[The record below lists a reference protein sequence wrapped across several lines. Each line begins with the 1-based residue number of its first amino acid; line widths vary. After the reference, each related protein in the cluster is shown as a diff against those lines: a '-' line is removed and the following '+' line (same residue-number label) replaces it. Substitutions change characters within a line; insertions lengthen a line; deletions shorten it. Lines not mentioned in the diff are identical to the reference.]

1 MEMAVNAR
9 DREQH
14 GHGGLGLGLSLSL
27 SIATAAPPPQQQR
40 AISVAPI
47 SSHPAPPV
55 PPQPQWWNGGAG
67 LFFSPSSGMVDRS
80 MERKLQQQPAVAAAC
95 HGHEMPFLR
104 GIDVNRAPAAGESR
118 RGCCSEDEEPAASSP
133 NSTLSSLSGK
143 RPAATRSGDLEGDHT
158 PRAGGASDDEDS
170 GAGGGSRKKLRLSKD
185 QAAVLEESFK
195 EHNTLNP
202 KQKAALAKQL
212 NLKPRQVEVWFQNRR
227 ASRTK
232 LKQTEVDCEFLKR
245 CCETLTEENR
255 RLQREVAELRAL
267 KLVAPHQYARM
278 PPPTTL
284 TMCPSCE
291 RLATADE
298 AGRAARPAAPTGPW
312 GPVPVRPVFVD
323 GMIIDADARPEHP
336 NSGGPVVVE
345 KKSW

>member
-1 MEMAVNAR
+1 MEMMVNAR
-9 DREQH
+9 DHHEQR
-14 GHGGLGLGLSLSL
+14 GDSSLGLGLSLSL
-27 SIATAAPPPQQQR
+27 SIATAAAAPVEPPPPPR
-40 AISVAPI
+40 AISAAPI
-47 SSHPAPPV
+47 SSHPAPP
-55 PPQPQWWNGGAG
+55 QPLWWNGAG
-67 LFFSPSSGMVDRS
+67 LFFPPSSGMDRS
-80 MERKLQQQPAVAAAC
+80 LERKQQQPASLYG
-95 HGHEMPFLR
+95 GHEMPFLR

-118 RGCCSEDEEPAASSP
+118 RGSCSEDEEPAASSP

-143 RPAATRSGDLEGDHT
+143 RPAATRSGELEGDHT
-158 PRAGGASDDEDS
+158 PRAGGSDDEDS
-170 GAGGGSRKKLRLSKD
+170 GAGGGGGSRKKLRLSKD

-227 ASRTK
+227 ARTK

-255 RLQREVAELRAL
+255 RLQREMAELRAL
-267 KLVAPHQYARM
+267 KLVAPHQYACM

-291 RLATADE
+291 RLATAADDA
-298 AGRAARPAAPTGPW
+298 AGRAARPAPTGTW

-323 GMIIDADARPEHP
+323 GPARR
-336 NSGGPVVVE
+336 S
-345 KKSW
+345 

>member
-1 MEMAVNAR
+1 MEMTVNAR

-14 GHGGLGLGLSLSL
+14 GLGLGLSLSL
-27 SIATAAPPPQQQR
+27 TIATAAPVESPPPPQR

-47 SSHPAPPV
+47 SSHPAPPM
-55 PPQPQWWNGGAG
+55 PPQPQWWSGAG
-67 LFFSPSSGMVDRS
+67 LFFSPSSGTDRS
-80 MERKLQQQPAVAAAC
+80 MERKQQQQQQQPAAVAAC

-104 GIDVNRAPAAGESR
+104 GIDVNRAPAG
-118 RGCCSEDEEPAASSP
+118 RGSCSEDEEPAASSP

-143 RPAATRSGDLEGDHT
+143 RAAAARSGELDGDHT
-158 PRAGGASDDEDS
+158 PRAGGGSDDEDS

-227 ASRTK
+227 ARTK

-291 RLATADE
+291 RVATADE
-298 AGRAARPAAPTGPW
+298 AGRAARPAPTGPW

-323 GMIIDADARPEHP
+323 GPGRR
-336 NSGGPVVVE
+336 S
-345 KKSW
+345 

>member
-1 MEMAVNAR
+1 MMVNAM
-9 DREQH
+9 DHEQH
-14 GHGGLGLGLSLSL
+14 GQSSLGLGLSLSL
-27 SIATAAPPPQQQR
+27 SIATAAPVEPPQR
-40 AISVAPI
+40 AISVAPV
-47 SSHPAPPV
+47 SSHPAAPPH
-55 PPQPQWWNGGAG
+55 PQWWNNGAAG
-67 LFFSPSSGMVDRS
+67 LFFSPVSRMDRS
-80 MERKLQQQPAVAAAC
+80 LEMKHHHQQQQAAC

-104 GIDVNRAPAAGESR
+104 GIDVNRAPAGGESR
-118 RGCCSEDEEPAASSP
+118 TTRGSCSEDDEERAASSP

-143 RPAATRSGDLEGDHT
+143 RPAATRSGDHT
-158 PRAGGASDDEDS
+158 PRAGAGGSDDEDS

-227 ASRTK
+227 ARTK

-291 RLATADE
+291 RLAATADDA
-298 AGRAARPAAPTGPW
+298 AGRRPAPSGPW

-323 GMIIDADARPEHP
+323 GPARR
-336 NSGGPVVVE
+336 S
-345 KKSW
+345 

>member
-1 MEMAVNAR
+1 MMVNAK
-9 DREQH
+9 DQEQH
-14 GHGGLGLGLSLSL
+14 GHSSLGLGLSLSL
-27 SIATAAPPPQQQR
+27 SIATAPPVELEPPQR
-40 AISVAPI
+40 AISVAPL
-47 SSHPAPPV
+47 SSHPAQPP
-55 PPQPQWWNGGAG
+55 PPHPQWWNGVG
-67 LFFSPSSGMVDRS
+67 LFFSPASGMDRS
-80 MERKLQQQPAVAAAC
+80 LEMMKHQQQQATC

-104 GIDVNRAPAAGESR
+104 GIDVNRAPAGGESR
-118 RGCCSEDEEPAASSP
+118 TRGSCSEDDEEPAASSP

-158 PRAGGASDDEDS
+158 PRAGGGGSDDEDS

-227 ASRTK
+227 ARTK

-291 RLATADE
+291 RVAATAADE
-298 AGRAARPAAPTGPW
+298 AARPAPSGPW
-312 GPVPVRPVFVD
+312 GPVPMRPVFVD
-323 GMIIDADARPEHP
+323 GSARR
-336 NSGGPVVVE
+336 S
-345 KKSW
+345 